1 MDAWNLS
8 DQLGTLVNQTEI
20 TNDQIQKILSDYENE
35 RIPIGSQEIL
45 ESRENAARFHSSSS
59 LTIFFRN
66 TVLRMIQLKIQFDD
80 WFYKQS

>member
-20 TNDQIQKILSDYENE
+20 TNDQIQEILLHYENE

-59 LTIFFRN
+59 LAIFFRN
-66 TVLRMIQLKIQFDD
+66 TVLRVIQLKIQFDD

>member
-8 DQLGTLVNQTEI
+8 DQLGTLVNQSEI
-20 TNDQIQKILSDYENE
+20 TSQEIGDILSLYENE
-35 RIPIGSQEIL
+35 RIPIGSHEIL
-45 ESRENAARFHSSSS
+45 ESRENAAQFHSSSS

-66 TVLRMIQLKIQFDD
+66 TILRMINLKIHFDE